1 MKTILV
7 LNTGSSSVKA
17 SLLYPES
24 EINGN
29 EPNRIVTAHGER
41 LGTHDS
47 FLRIS
52 ISITAANSI
61 LKNQQN
67 IENPGNK
74 KFKRSDSLQLTSRA
88 TERQKSHAINK
99 EPSDVNTE
107 PVIETFAINEPDMSH
122 RQAIILFIEKVKARI
137 PGLMETVAAVG
148 HRVVHGGDKFSEA
161 SLVTEEVLDAIQN
174 VSHLAP
180 LHNPSNLEGIRIAK
194 AVFPEHVPNVAVFD
208 TAFHSTMP
216 AFAYTYPLPKEYAHH
231 QIRKYGF
238 HGTSVKYVTQAATR
252 TLERLNKGHR
262 NLIVAHL
269 GNGASVTAV
278 VDGKGVDTSMEFTPL
293 SGIMMG
299 TRSGSVDPSIILY
312 ASQQMN
318 KTPEEVLN
326 DLNKKS
332 GLYGVSGGHNDM
344 RVIIERASNCDPD
357 ALLALEMFV
366 YILAKYIAGLVVSCG
381 GYIDAL
387 IFTAGIGE
395 HSPLIRKLTIEKLSG
410 ILGGMTVDV
419 ERNEHNG
426 SYSDGV
432 ISEDSQSCVA
442 MVIPTDEEAMICREC
457 EAFI

>member
-17 SLLYPES
+17 SLLYSES
-24 EINGN
+24 EISGNN

-41 LGTHDS
+41 LGTQDS

-52 ISITAANSI
+52 ISMNAANSI
-61 LKNQQN
+61 LRQHQN
-67 IENPGNK
+67 TDDPGNK
-74 KFKRSDSLQLTSRA
+74 RELKRSDSLQLTSRA
-88 TERQKSHAINK
+88 TDRQKGNA
-99 EPSDVNTE
+99 TE
-107 PVIETFAINEPDMSH
+107 EQPVLIEEFAINEPNMSH
-122 RQAIILFIEKVKARI
+122 KQAITVIIEQIKAHV

-161 SLVTEEVLDAIQN
+161 SLVTDEVLNAIQN

-194 AVFPEHVPNVAVFD
+194 AVFPENVPSIAVFD

-216 AFAYTYPLPKEYAHH
+216 AHAYTYPLPKEYAHH

-238 HGTSVKYVTQAATR
+238 HGTSVKYVTQVATR
-252 TLERLNKGHR
+252 KLKQLNKGHR

-366 YILAKYIAGLVVSCG
+366 YILSKYIAGFVVSCG
-381 GYIDAL
+381 GHLDAL

-410 ILGGMTVDV
+410 ILGGMRVDA
-419 ERNEHNG
+419 ERNEHDG
-426 SYSDGV
+426 RHSDGV
-432 ISEDSQSCVA
+432 ITEDSQSCVA

-457 EAFI
+457 QAFI

>member
-1 MKTILV
+1 MEGCV
-7 LNTGSSSVKA
+7 PS
-17 SLLYPES
+17 
-24 EINGN
+24 
-29 EPNRIVTAHGER
+29 RIVTAHGER
-41 LGTHDS
+41 LGTQDS

-52 ISITAANSI
+52 ISVSAADSI
-61 LKNQQN
+61 LQQQK
-67 IENPGNK
+67 ESK
-74 KFKRSDSLQLTSRA
+74 REFKRSDSLPLTSRA
-88 TERQKSHAINK
+88 TDRQKDHY
-99 EPSDVNTE
+99 DVTE
-107 PVIETFAINEPDMSH
+107 QNSSNCDPVIETFAVNEPYISH
-122 RQAIILFIEKVKARI
+122 KQAIILFIDKVRTHC

-148 HRVVHGGDKFSEA
+148 HRVVHGGDKFWEA
-161 SLVTEEVLDAIQN
+161 SLVTDEVLDAIQN

-194 AVFPEHVPNVAVFD
+194 TIFPDEVPSIAVFD

-216 AFAYTYPLPKEYAHH
+216 AHAYTYPLPKEYSQH

-252 TLERLNKGHR
+252 KLAHLKKGYR

-299 TRSGSVDPSIILY
+299 TRSGSIDPSIILY

-344 RVIIERASNCDPD
+344 RVIIERASKCDPD

-366 YILAKYIAGLVVSCG
+366 YILAKYIAGFIVSCG
-381 GYIDAL
+381 GHLDAL

-395 HSPLIRKLTIEKLSG
+395 HSPLIRKLTIEKVSG
-410 ILGGMTVDV
+410 LLGGMKVDA
-419 ERNEHNG
+419 ERNEHDGRHSNG
-426 SYSDGV
+426 I
-432 ISEDSQSCVA
+432 ISVEDDSQSCVA